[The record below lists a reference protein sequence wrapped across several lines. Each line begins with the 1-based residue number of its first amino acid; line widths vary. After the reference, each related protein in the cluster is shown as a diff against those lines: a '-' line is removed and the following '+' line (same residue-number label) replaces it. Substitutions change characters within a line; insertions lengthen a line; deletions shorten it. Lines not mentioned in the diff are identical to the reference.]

1 MATKIEWT
9 DKTWNPIIGC
19 SKLSAGCQNCYAVTM
34 ANRLAHNPSTPQYA
48 GLTRSA
54 TTWAGVTR
62 LVDGVLADPLKWRK
76 PQHVFVGSMTD
87 LFHDATPFTWI
98 DRIFAMMAM
107 CPQHTFQLLTKR
119 PERMLAYFNA
129 RTEGDPW
136 AEAADEIADLA
147 GIEDHPFVL
156 EPKHIPLSNVW
167 LGVTVE
173 NQEAAST
180 RIPLLLET
188 PADVRFIS
196 AEPLLDGINLEHIIN
211 GEHRINALTGERYE
225 WHGGVFNRHTGPRLD
240 QVIVGAETGPKK
252 RPMNPALARNIR
264 DQCVSAGVAF
274 FFKKDSEGN
283 REIDGRLWEQF
294 PAARKAVAA

>member
-1 MATKIEWT
+1 MATAIEWT

-62 LVDGVLADPLKWRK
+62 LVDGALADPLKWRK

-98 DRIFAMMAM
+98 DRVFAAMAM

-156 EPKHIPLSNVW
+156 EPSHIPLSNVW

-173 NQEAAST
+173 DQDAANE
-180 RIPLLLET
+180 RIPLLLKT
-188 PADVRFIS
+188 PASMRFIS
-196 AEPLLDGINLEHIIN
+196 CEPLLGRVGLTNISTADGHS
-211 GEHRINALTGERYE
+211 INALDPNDALIPV
-225 WHGGVFNRHTGPRLD
+225 GGPKLNWT
-240 QVIVGAETGPKK
+240 ICGAETGPKK
-252 RPMNPALARNIR
+252 RPMDPAWARDLR
-264 DQCVSAGVAF
+264 DQCVSAGVPF
-274 FFKKDSEGN
+274 FFKKGSEGR
-283 REIDGRLWEQF
+283 RELDGKVWEQF
-294 PAARKAVAA
+294 PTARKAATA